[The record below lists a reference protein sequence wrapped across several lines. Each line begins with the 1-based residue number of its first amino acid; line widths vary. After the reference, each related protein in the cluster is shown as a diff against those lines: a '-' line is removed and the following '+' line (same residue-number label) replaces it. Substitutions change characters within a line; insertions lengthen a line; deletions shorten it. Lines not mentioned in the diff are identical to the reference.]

1 MERAVAVRTAV
12 RVRAEEVAQ
21 ALDQGGGQAFG
32 PQRVVVGQGG
42 GEAGPG
48 DAEPDGGGYHVAPGL
63 LGVGEVFA
71 EVLVGQQRGQFGVVL
86 VSGADAVEERGP
98 DDAATAP
105 DDGDLAE
112 VEVPV
117 VLLAADGHHV
127 PALGVGDQ
135 FGCVQGLLDLVGE
148 LGGLG
153 GRGLGAGQAA
163 GRAADGGGG

>member
-42 GEAGPG
+42 GEAGHR
-48 DAEPDGGGYHVAPGL
+48 DAEPDGGGDHVAPGL
-63 LGVGEVFA
+63 LGGGEVFA
-71 EVLVGQQRGQFGVVL
+71 EVHVGQQRGQFGVVL
-86 VSGADAVEERGP
+86 VGGADAVEECGP
-98 DDAATAP
+98 DNAAAAP

-127 PALGVGDQ
+127 PALGVG
-135 FGCVQGLLDLVGE
+135 
-148 LGGLG
+148 
-153 GRGLGAGQAA
+153 
-163 GRAADGGGG
+163 